1 MSEITVNHFLFLS
14 AALFIIGMMGVL
26 TRRNV
31 LVIFMCVEMM
41 VAAAAITLVAFSL
54 ETQTINGQAFVLFAL
69 AVAAAEAA
77 VGLAI
82 IIALSRRGTAPDINQ
97 MQELRD

>member
-1 MSEITVNHFLFLS
+1 MELTTNHFLFLS

-31 LVIFMCVEMM
+31 LIIFMCVEMM
-41 VAAAAITLVAFSL
+41 VAAVSITLIAFSN
-54 ETQTINGQAFVLFAL
+54 ETSTLNGQVFVLFAI
-69 AVAAAEAA
+69 AIAAAESA

-82 IIALSRRGTAPDINQ
+82 VIALSRRGKAPDINQ
-97 MQELRD
+97 MQALRD

>member
-1 MSEITVNHFLFLS
+1 MDLSTNHFLFLG

-31 LVIFMCVEMM
+31 LIIFMCVEMM
-41 VAAAAITLVAFSL
+41 VAAVGITLVAFSH
-54 ETQTINGQAFVLFAL
+54 ETATINGQVFFLFAL
-69 AVAAAEAA
+69 AIAAAESA

-82 IIALSRRGTAPDINQ
+82 VVALSRRGKAPDINQ
-97 MQELRD
+97 MQELRN

>member
-1 MSEITVNHFLFLS
+1 MELTTNHFLFLS
-14 AALFIIGMMGVL
+14 AALFVIGMMGVL

-41 VAAAAITLVAFSL
+41 VAAVSITLVAFAN
-54 ETQTINGQAFVLFAL
+54 ETQTINGQVFVLFAL
-69 AVAAAEAA
+69 AIAAAESA

-82 IIALSRRGTAPDINQ
+82 VVALSRQGKAPDVNE
-97 MQELRD
+97 MQALRD

>member
-1 MSEITVNHFLFLS
+1 MSEITVNHFLFVS

-31 LVIFMCVEMM
+31 LIIFMCVEMM
-41 VAAAAITLVAFSL
+41 VAAAAISLVAFSR
-54 ETQTINGQAFVLFAL
+54 ETQTINGQTFVLFAL
-69 AVAAAEAA
+69 GIAAAEAA

-82 IIALSRRGTAPDINQ
+82 IVALSRLGTAPDIDQ
-97 MQELRD
+97 MTELRD

>member
-1 MSEITVNHFLFLS
+1 MAEITVNHFLFLS

-31 LVIFMCVEMM
+31 LIIFMCVEMM
-41 VAAAAITLVAFSL
+41 VAAAAISLVAFSR

-82 IIALSRRGTAPDINQ
+82 IVALSRRGTAPDVNQ

>member
-14 AALFIIGMMGVL
+14 AALFVIGMMGVL

-41 VAAAAITLVAFSL
+41 VAAASITLVAFSL

-82 IIALSRRGTAPDINQ
+82 IIALARRGTAPDINQ

>member
-1 MSEITVNHFLFLS
+1 MELTTNHFLFLS

-41 VAAAAITLVAFSL
+41 VAAVSITLIAFSN
-54 ETQTINGQAFVLFAL
+54 ETNTLNGQVFVLFAI
-69 AVAAAEAA
+69 AIAAAESA

-82 IIALSRRGTAPDINQ
+82 VVALARRGKAPDVNQ
-97 MQELRD
+97 LQALRD

>member
-1 MSEITVNHFLFLS
+1 MGELSVDHFLFLS

-26 TRRNV
+26 IRRNV
-31 LVIFMCVEMM
+31 LIIFMCVELMIT
-41 VAAAAITLVAFSL
+41 AANISLVAFGRELDSL
-54 ETQTINGQAFVLFAL
+54 DGQSFAIFTI

-82 IIALSRRGTAPDINQ
+82 IIALSRRVHTVDVD
-97 MQELRD
+97 EFRTLRD

>member
-1 MSEITVNHFLFLS
+1 MELTTNHFLFLS

-31 LVIFMCVEMM
+31 LIIFMCVEMM
-41 VAAAAITLVAFSL
+41 VAAVSITLIAFSN
-54 ETQTINGQAFVLFAL
+54 ETNTLNGQVFVLFAI
-69 AVAAAEAA
+69 AIAAAESA

-82 IIALSRRGTAPDINQ
+82 VVALARRGTAPDINQ
-97 MQELRD
+97 MQALRD